1 MQLSFLGHSYQVH
14 HPQVKVAETAE
25 TATFMGPPYAR
36 KQYQVKRPQQPP
48 EELTFMGQRYVRAEK
63 PQPLPCKP
71 RPGEKVMNSRLML
84 KLRRSRAGGK
94 RHPAFRGR

>member
-48 EELTFMGQRYVRAEK
+48 EELTFMGQRYSGVRAYA
-63 PQPLPCKP
+63 
-71 RPGEKVMNSRLML
+71 V
-84 KLRRSRAGGK
+84 RS
-94 RHPAFRGR
+94 FVLFW